1 MAGHYLQS
9 LLGER
14 EKIILATRHHWF
26 VLASSIVL
34 ETVLVFFIF
43 ILTIAG
49 SIYLYGQNISAWW
62 IATVLGFILLII
74 PITTGTRDILNWSN
88 HQYLITNLRVIQISG
103 IFNKSVIDS
112 SLDKVNDIKMD
123 QSALGRMFGY
133 GDIEILTASELGV
146 NLFKRIDN
154 PVKFKN
160 ALINA
165 KASLEHAVDEAPEIK
180 PGEPKPEDLKKD
192 IPEMISKLADLRT
205 QGVITETEF
214 QTKKA
219 ELMAKI

>member
-1 MAGHYLQS
+1 MSGQYLQS

-14 EKIILATRHHWF
+14 ENVILATRHHWF

-34 ETVLVFFIF
+34 EAFLISIIF
-43 ILTIAG
+43 IATIVG
-49 SIYLYGQNISAWW
+49 SINLSSAYPGSPAWW
-62 IATVLGFILLII
+62 IVALLGFLLMLI

-88 HQYLITNLRVIQISG
+88 HQFIITNHRVMQISG

-133 GDIEILTASELGV
+133 GNIEILTASELGV
-146 NLFKRIDN
+146 NLFKKIDD
-154 PVKFKN
+154 PVKFKS

-165 KASLEHAVDEAPEIK
+165 KAYLEHTPEVAPE
-180 PGEPKPEDLKKD
+180 PKAEEKTID
-192 IPEMISKLADLRT
+192 IPDMINRLADLRSR
-205 QGVITETEF
+205 GVITEAEF
-214 QTKKA
+214 LQKKS
-219 ELMAKI
+219 ELLSKI

>member
-1 MAGHYLQS
+1 
-9 LLGER
+9 LLGF
-14 EKIILATRHHWF
+14 L
-26 VLASSIVL
+26 
-34 ETVLVFFIF
+34 
-43 ILTIAG
+43 
-49 SIYLYGQNISAWW
+49 
-62 IATVLGFILLII
+62 LLII

-88 HQYLITNLRVIQISG
+88 HQFIITNHRVMQISG

-146 NLFKRIDN
+146 NLFKKIDN
-154 PVKFKN
+154 PVKFKS

-165 KASLEHAVDEAPEIK
+165 KASLEHAVEVVQEIK
-180 PGEPKPEDLKKD
+180 PEEPQQD

-205 QGVITETEF
+205 QGIITEIEF
-214 QTKKA
+214 QQKKA
-219 ELMAKI
+219 ELLSKIK

>member
-9 LLGER
+9 LLGDCEN
-14 EKIILATRHHWF
+14 IILATRHHWF

-34 ETVLVFFIF
+34 EIVLIF
-43 ILTIAG
+43 IIFSATLVG
-49 SIYLYGQNISAWW
+49 SIILTTNQSPAVPI
-62 IATVLGFILLII
+62 IAVIGFLLLLI
-74 PITTGTRDILNWSN
+74 PIATGTRDFLNWSN
-88 HQYLITNLRVIQISG
+88 HQFIITNHRVMQISG

-146 NLFKRIDN
+146 NLFKKIDN
-154 PVKFKN
+154 PVKFKS

-165 KASLEHAVDEAPEIK
+165 KEYLEHAPAPEVL
-180 PGEPKPEDLKKD
+180 PPPENKTD
-192 IPEMISKLADLRT
+192 IPVMISKLADLRA
-205 QGVITETEF
+205 QGVLTEIEF
-214 QTKKA
+214 QQKKTD
-219 ELMAKI
+219 LLSKL